1 MPWLLPLALLASR
14 GRVGTPSFETGG
26 MVPWCWCEPRA
37 KLPRG
42 LLEPGGKGTAFGA
55 LEPVCDQVRY
65 AVVEIGVV
73 LGCACGRG
81 PGVWSGPAGTDPPG
95 PGAFEA
101 AQPRG
106 SGKPLLHA
114 GRVGKPGARTGRW
127 ALAAM
132 GTGHVAG
139 VLACVVGRRGATRH
153 LISRPREELPGNFKG
168 QRVWQGV
175 RPSQSCLRPSPPG
188 LPCPVRAGWG
198 VSGWP
203 CWGTPGLSTVDVSPV
218 SGGSGRLPTGS
229 GECCGCLGAER
240 EGPLGRGQ

>member
-1 MPWLLPLALLASR
+1 
-14 GRVGTPSFETGG
+14 
-26 MVPWCWCEPRA
+26 MVPWCRCEPRA

-65 AVVEIGVV
+65 AV
-73 LGCACGRG
+73 LGCPCGRG

-153 LISRPREELPGNFKG
+153 LISHPREELPGNFKG

-175 RPSQSCLRPSPPG
+175 RPSQSLLRPSPPG

-229 GECCGCLGAER
+229 GECCGRLGAER